1 MEKKKYTKQQR
12 SVLFVSVVT
21 SFITTFMGSALN
33 LSVPN
38 IEKDFGISAATVGW
52 VITVYM
58 LTCAALA
65 VPFGRIADIIQ
76 RKKILWIG
84 IMIFGICS
92 AVGVFSSGMWM
103 LILSRLGQGIGASMI
118 FSTNIA
124 ILVGAFDEKMRGRVL
139 GYSTSSTYVGLSAG
153 PVLGGFLNHNF
164 GWRSVFIAAA
174 AVSAVAFYGAIRKLP
189 EEKKEKSKQSMD
201 WKGNILYVLAIVA
214 LMYGLSTVTTSK
226 MGPYILA
233 GGAILLFMFI
243 RTELVQEE
251 PVMDVR
257 LFGQNLSYAFSNLAA
272 LLNYGATF
280 AISYLISI
288 YLQVIMGYDSQ
299 TAGIILIVS
308 PVIMA
313 VLSPV
318 SGRLSDKHSP
328 YIMSSIGMGFCA
340 AALLLFAFLP
350 QGGSLVRVILNLSLS
365 GLGFAL
371 FTSPNTNAV
380 MASAEKE
387 NYGVASSILATM
399 RSIGHTASMAIVTVV
414 VGAYMGS
421 SSLNQAS
428 PETIMSTIHT
438 CFYVFTG
445 LCIIGIFIALKRK

>member
-1 MEKKKYTKQQR
+1 M
-12 SVLFVSVVT
+12 
-21 SFITTFMGSALN
+21 
-33 LSVPN
+33 
-38 IEKDFGISAATVGW
+38 
-52 VITVYM
+52 
-58 LTCAALA
+58 
-65 VPFGRIADIIQ
+65 
-76 RKKILWIG
+76 
-84 IMIFGICS
+84 
-92 AVGVFSSGMWM
+92 
-103 LILSRLGQGIGASMI
+103 
-118 FSTNIA
+118 
-124 ILVGAFDEKMRGRVL
+124 
-139 GYSTSSTYVGLSAG
+139 
-153 PVLGGFLNHNF
+153 
-164 GWRSVFIAAA
+164 
-174 AVSAVAFYGAIRKLP
+174 P

-233 GGAILLFMFI
+233 GGVILLFMFI
-243 RTELVQEE
+243 RIELVQEE

-340 AALLLFAFLP
+340 AALLLFAFFP
-350 QGGSLVRVILNLSLS
+350 QEGSLIRVILNLSLS

-399 RSIGHTASMAIVTVV
+399 RSIGHTTSMAIVTVV